1 MRRHEEHLPGQLEV
15 VTDPDPWPPCLD
27 PDFSGVTFL
36 PLVLVFLCILALVFY
51 FCRWY
56 PAP

>member
-15 VTDPDPWPPCLD
+15 VTDPDRWPPCLD
-27 PDFSGVTFL
+27 PGFAVVTCL

-51 FCRWY
+51 FSC
-56 PAP
+56 